1 MLMIDKILSDSRYI
15 EKLNKIN
22 DIESERYYC
31 KHDLSHSQE
40 VVRILTALSKS
51 RELNNYEELSAIMGY
66 LHDIGRAD
74 DYDGMHNKCSSE
86 FARVLLKEYEF
97 DNDST
102 NIICYAI
109 DNHSGRM
116 PLNDIYTYIREN
128 TVEENVNET
137 WANLLRIADQLSRDC
152 YKCEAASSCR
162 WLPEEK
168 TIEAWKC

>member
-31 KHDLSHSQE
+31 KHDLSHSKE

-74 DYDGMHNKCSSE
+74 DYDLHNKCSSE
-86 FARVLLKEYEF
+86 FARVLLIEYGMG
-97 DNDST
+97 DDSINT
-102 NIICYAI
+102 ICYAI

-128 TVEENVNET
+128 TIEESVNDT

-168 TIEAWKC
+168 TIETWKC